1 MLFASRDKM
10 EGSLTNEVNVAHVS
24 GRCCVCAG
32 GVGLTQSAFVSLQ
45 TVLDL
50 IGIFVF
56 AVSGAL
62 VGVRHRFDIV
72 GIAVLAEI
80 TALGGGVLRDVLIG
94 SVPPVAFRHVGYP
107 LVPLLAVL
115 IVLFWHPH
123 LTRIRRTILV
133 FDAAGLGMFS
143 VVGTEKALAYGLG
156 PFPAALLGVCT
167 AIGGG
172 ILRDLLA
179 LEVPT
184 VLRRD
189 SEIYAIAACLGA
201 GLISLVAALDWHVP
215 GMSVVAAVLAFA
227 LRMLALRYGWRAP
240 HARDIG

>member
-1 MLFASRDKM
+1 
-10 EGSLTNEVNVAHVS
+10 
-24 GRCCVCAG
+24 
-32 GVGLTQSAFVSLQ
+32 
-45 TVLDL
+45 
-50 IGIFVF
+50 
-56 AVSGAL
+56 
-62 VGVRHRFDIV
+62 V

-80 TALGGGVLRDVLIG
+80 TALGGGVLRDLLIG
-94 SVPPVAFRHVGYP
+94 AVPPVAFRHVGYSV
-107 LVPLLAVL
+107 VPLLAVL

-123 LTRIRRTILV
+123 LARIRRTILI

-143 VVGTEKALAYGLG
+143 VVGTEKALTYGLG

-172 ILRDLLA
+172 ILRDVLA
-179 LEVPT
+179 QEIPN

-201 GLISLVAALDWHVP
+201 GLISVVDSLGWHPP
-215 GMSVVAAVLAFA
+215 GMSVIAAALAFG
-227 LRMLALRYGWRAP
+227 LRLLALRYGWRAP

>member
-1 MLFASRDKM
+1 M
-10 EGSLTNEVNVAHVS
+10 H
-24 GRCCVCAG
+24 
-32 GVGLTQSAFVSLQ
+32 

-50 IGIFVF
+50 LGIFVF

-62 VGVRHRFDIV
+62 VGVRRRFDIV

-80 TALGGGVLRDVLIG
+80 TALGGGVLRDVFIG
-94 SVPPVAFRHVGYP
+94 ALPPVAFRHVGYSV
-107 LVPLLAVL
+107 VPLLAVG

-123 LTRIRRTILV
+123 LTRIRRTILF

-143 VVGTEKALAYGLG
+143 VVGTEKALEYGLA

-172 ILRDLLA
+172 ILRDVLA
-179 LEVPT
+179 QEIPN

-201 GLISLVAALDWHVP
+201 GLIAIVDALGWDIP
-215 GMSVVAAVLAFA
+215 GMSVVASALAFG
-227 LRMLALRYGWRAP
+227 LRLLALRYGWRAP